1 MNPFVQPP
9 EEAPDGSTYPE
20 NRTSRVDE
28 YNQIL
33 RRVAAR
39 HPATVTMIDLNA
51 ILDPGGRFQTVV
63 DGVTVR
69 WADGIHVTRAGGQ
82 WAEQFVL
89 PTVAQ
94 LGPDARAAGGG

>member
-1 MNPFVQPP
+1 MALLAAAILPMVFGFTRKIPVPDAIVKEMAATPP
-9 EEAPDGSTYPE
+9 GK
-20 NRTSRVDE
+20 V
-28 YNQIL
+28 
-33 RRVAAR
+33 
-39 HPATVTMIDLNA
+39 TVVDLNA

-63 DGVTVR
+63 DGGTVR

-94 LGPDARAAGGG
+94 LGLDARAAGGG